1 MKTLIKLPFCALQ
14 SITYTP
20 ERRVM
25 IFTSTVAWAGLTQR
39 SLIRRRL
46 PLRLKLLIE
55 PEAAFS
61 FEPVIQV
68 RSLAK
73 S

>member
-1 MKTLIKLPFCALQ
+1 MKTLVKLPFCALQ

-25 IFTSTVAWAGLTQR
+25 IFTSTMACAGLTQR
-39 SLIRRRL
+39 PLIRCRV
-46 PLRLKLLIE
+46 PLRLKPLIE

-68 RSLAK
+68 RSR
-73 S
+73 SNS